1 MAEHV
6 VDSARAWA
14 RRPAVRDAAL
24 ATALLLICALV
35 NGADQTLSE
44 MADVPGAV
52 EPFLRTV
59 LWWTA
64 TGLAV
69 TGVALR
75 RRWPFPMLGLC
86 CVAAVIHLAAFM
98 PLTIIDLS
106 VPILL
111 YTVAVRYGWALSLV
125 VLSGMLLLA
134 LGSSSFAVSS
144 IQQAQPPL
152 GMPVPPPA
160 RPFPGEKFDPGPIP
174 DEFPSER
181 FWVIAWDDLP
191 GLGLTLVAAWAIGSG
206 IRSRRAYLDE
216 LRARAVYLEREQGQ
230 RAVLAVAAERGRI
243 SRELHDVV
251 AHGLSV
257 MVIQAQGGAAALDN
271 RPADTRAAL
280 DAIVKTGRDSLADM
294 RRVLDTVPT
303 RGGKQNATPGVVGE
317 VDDAW
322 HPQPGL
328 ARLPALLAQVQ
339 EAGTPVRLRIEGA
352 PVPLPS
358 TVDLSAYRI
367 VQEALTNTMNHAS
380 AGASAEVVVTYAAST
395 VAIEVSDD
403 GSGVGHDD
411 GRGNGLRGMHERVK
425 LLGGRL
431 DAGPRPRGG
440 FIVRVALPIEE
451 RRS

>member
-1 MAEHV
+1 MAEHL
-6 VDSARAWA
+6 VDSARTWA

-24 ATALLLICALV
+24 ATALVLAGALV
-35 NGADQTLSE
+35 NSHDEGLSE
-44 MADVPGAV
+44 LAAMPAAA
-52 EPFLRTV
+52 EPLLRNA
-59 LWWTA
+59 LWWVA

-69 TGVALR
+69 AGVAFR

-86 CVAAVIHLAAFM
+86 CVAALIHLAVFM

-111 YTVAVRYGWALSLV
+111 YTVAVRHGWAVSLMA
-125 VLSGMLLLA
+125 LSGMLLLA
-134 LGSSSFAVSS
+134 LASSAFAVTKV
-144 IQQAQPPL
+144 QPVQTPPREL
-152 GMPVPPPA
+152 PVAPPA
-160 RPFPGEKFDPGPIP
+160 RPLPGEEFGPRPIP
-174 DEFPSER
+174 DARPSER
-181 FWVIAWDDLP
+181 SWVIAWDDLP
-191 GLGLTLVAAWAIGSG
+191 GLALTLIAAWAIGSG
-206 IRSRRAYLDE
+206 TRSRRAYLAQS
-216 LRARAVYLEREQGQ
+216 RARAVDLEREQGQ

-294 RRVLDTVPT
+294 RRVLGT
-303 RGGKQNATPGVVGE
+303 VGE

-328 ARLPALLAQVQ
+328 ARLPALVSQVR

-358 TVDLSAYRI
+358 AVDLTAFRI
-367 VQEALTNTMNHAS
+367 VQQALTNTMNHAG
-380 AGASAEVVVTYAAST
+380 AGASAEVVITYAGSA
-395 VAIEVSDD
+395 VRIDVSDD
-403 GSGVGHDD
+403 GLGGGRDD
-411 GRGNGLRGMHERVK
+411 GRGSGLRGMRERVK

-431 DAGPRPRGG
+431 DAGPAPQGG
-440 FIVRVALPIEE
+440 FVVRAMVPIGE

>member
-1 MAEHV
+1 MAEHLV
-6 VDSARAWA
+6 ESARAWA
-14 RRPAVRDAAL
+14 RRPAVGDAAL
-24 ATALLLICALV
+24 ALVLLLVCALV

-52 EPFLRTV
+52 EPFIRTA

-69 TGVALR
+69 AGVALR
-75 RRWPFPMLGLC
+75 RLWPFPMLGLC
-86 CVAAVIHLAAFM
+86 CVAAVIHLAVFM

-125 VLSGMLLLA
+125 VLSGMLVLA
-134 LGSSSFAVSS
+134 LGSSSFAVTSA
-144 IQQAQPPL
+144 QQARLPPR
-152 GMPVPPPA
+152 GMPVPPPV
-160 RPFPGEKFDPGPIP
+160 RPLPGEQFDPGPVP

-181 FWVIAWDDLP
+181 FWAIAWDDLP
-191 GLGLTLVAAWAIGSG
+191 GLGLTLIAAWAIGSG
-206 IRSRRAYLDE
+206 TRSRRAYLDE

-280 DAIVKTGRDSLADM
+280 EAIVKTGRDSLADM
-294 RRVLDTVPT
+294 RRVLDS
-303 RGGKQNATPGVVGE
+303 VGE

-328 ARLPALLAQVQ
+328 ARLPALLAQVR
-339 EAGTPVRLRIEGA
+339 EAGTPVRLRIDGV

-380 AGASAEVVVTYAAST
+380 AGASAEVVVAYAASA
-395 VAIEVSDD
+395 VSIEVSDD

-431 DAGPRPRGG
+431 DAGPRPQGG

>member
-1 MAEHV
+1 MAAHL
-6 VDSARAWA
+6 VDSARSWA
-14 RRPAVRDAAL
+14 RRPAVQDAAL
-24 ATALLLICALV
+24 ATALLLVCALV
-35 NGADQTLSE
+35 NSHDQTLSE
-44 MADVPGAV
+44 PAEVPGAA
-52 EPFLRTV
+52 EPFVRTA
-59 LWWTA
+59 LWWAA

-69 TGVALR
+69 AGVALR

-86 CVAAVIHLAAFM
+86 CVAAVIHLAVFM

-111 YTVAVRYGWALSLV
+111 YTVAVRYGWAVSLV

-134 LGSSSFAVSS
+134 LGSSAFAVNTVKSVRVTS
-144 IQQAQPPL
+144 GELPVAPP
-152 GMPVPPPA
+152 V
-160 RPFPGEKFDPGPIP
+160 RPLPGERFDPGPIP
-174 DEFPSER
+174 DDFAGER
-181 FWVIAWDDLP
+181 FWAIAWNDLP
-191 GLGLTLVAAWAIGSG
+191 GLGLILIAAWAIGSG
-206 IRSRRAYLDE
+206 TRSRRAYLDE

-230 RAVLAVAAERGRI
+230 RAVLAVAAERARI

-271 RPADTRAAL
+271 RPTDTRAAL

-294 RRVLDTVPT
+294 RRVLGTV
-303 RGGKQNATPGVVGE
+303 GKI
-317 VDDAW
+317 DDAW

-328 ARLPALLAQVQ
+328 AGLPALLSQVR
-339 EAGTPVRLRIEGA
+339 EAGTPVRLRVEGV

-380 AGASAEVVVTYAAST
+380 TGASAEVVVTYAESA
-395 VAIEVSDD
+395 VYIDVSDD
-403 GSGVGHDD
+403 GLGIGHDD
-411 GRGNGLRGMHERVK
+411 GHGNGLRGMRERVK

-431 DAGPRPRGG
+431 DAGPGPQGG
-440 FIVRVALPIEE
+440 FFVRVALPIEE